1 MVDEVKKSLLERLR
15 PYSFMDAGAPR
26 EAAEEIERLQKDAA
40 LLRAALIGLIGVESK
55 QELQG
60 MELAIRALPVPEADK
75 AISINAIHALL
86 ATMPNA

>member
-1 MVDEVKKSLLERLR
+1 
-15 PYSFMDAGAPR
+15 
-26 EAAEEIERLQKDAA
+26 
-40 LLRAALIGLIGVESK
+40 
-55 QELQG
+55 